1 MWSVALPDLVKMLR
15 DLADAYE
22 KESKG
27 EADSEL
33 RKEIAA
39 LKEQIAAKPK
49 AEREEAFEEISDE
62 ELELIR
68 AHRAGLAAPPPPAP
82 AAEPPPPAAETRTRP
97 GRKKG
102 KAYGWTVDD
111 AGSVVKTD
119 IAHIYSGEDEPDEVE
134 LPPADAEA
142 AAAA

>member
-1 MWSVALPDLVKMLR
+1 LPDLVKMLR

-33 RKEIAA
+33 RAEIAA

-68 AHRAGLAAPPPPAP
+68 QHRAGKTAPPPPAP
-82 AAEPPPPAAETRTRP
+82 AAESQPAAETRTRP

-111 AGSVVKTD
+111 AGAVVKTD

>member
-1 MWSVALPDLVKMLR
+1 MLR

-33 RKEIAA
+33 RKEIAE

-68 AHRAGLAAPPPPAP
+68 QHRAGKAVPPVAPEPKPNPQPAVE
-82 AAEPPPPAAETRTRP
+82 ARTRP

-111 AGSVVKTD
+111 AGVVVKTD

>member
-1 MWSVALPDLVKMLR
+1 MPDLVKMLR

-33 RKEIAA
+33 RAEIAE

-68 AHRAGLAAPPPPAP
+68 QHRVGKTVSPAAP
-82 AAEPPPPAAETRTRP
+82 EPKPDPQPAAETRTRP

-111 AGSVVKTD
+111 AGAVVKTD
-119 IAHIYSGEDEPDEVE
+119 IAHIYSGEDEPDQVE